1 MPRMKSSF
9 ALVLCLLLL
18 GTASACGKGGDGPK
32 APEAYT
38 IGEESAPPLDDKI
51 EETGQLES
59 VEEEPVE
66 DAQGEAGGK
75 TVYTYKDLPSGGE
88 TTKSYAEE
96 LEGQGFQ
103 VVNETGEPAQAP
115 DYQAESGSVYLAK
128 NAESQQGY
136 RFQIGLDWTEAGCVV
151 TVEMLQGSVGQ
162 EQEPWPKQWSI
173 SKVYRQNCWGWRAH
187 PWKSTAC
194 IPSKAL
200 FWWMGA
206 LACGYRPTSTLQKAP
221 ISWRGST

>member
-1 MPRMKSSF
+1 MPRMKSSL

-75 TVYTYKDLPSGGE
+75 TVYTYKDLPSRGRDDKKLCGRTGG
-88 TTKSYAEE
+88 
-96 LEGQGFQ
+96 
-103 VVNETGEPAQAP
+103 TG
-115 DYQAESGSVYLAK
+115 
-128 NAESQQGY
+128 
-136 RFQIGLDWTEAGCVV
+136 
-151 TVEMLQGSVGQ
+151 
-162 EQEPWPKQWSI
+162 
-173 SKVYRQNCWGWRAH
+173 
-187 PWKSTAC
+187 
-194 IPSKAL
+194 IPS
-200 FWWMGA
+200 GE
-206 LACGYRPTSTLQKAP
+206 
-221 ISWRGST
+221 